1 MTMMGEEGSRGAP
14 IMMQSEAVR
23 LVEDL
28 KPIKLEEVGTK
39 QWTKYH
45 QTLERLNMQAQL
57 SVMHQSDEFVVE
69 ALIDHEKIDVLI
81 HDLIVTEAW
90 KANIMPKVVEE
101 LASTHYV
108 KLYLIAYHESIVV
121 SLLEKAFYT
130 PTAVAAGGELLVEL
144 ADYCYRKTV
153 KLVSDADREEG
164 DLPPPKT
171 AQEEAAMSEMERLED
186 QERQISFGSACSAV
200 TLVRFLSDNAKLLPL
215 GVLTRMLSDHDILQT
230 LVPLLDR
237 PPWRRVKGGGAQ
249 VFSDGRWADQ
259 PAEEA
264 RRLTKMDAQVW
275 LALNNLLLAP
285 ECRAKYE
292 WNEHRKGGVMRL
304 SKHFNEILVD
314 QLPVLSDLRRFVE
327 SLALHAPPAPT
338 EGRGLVIEQ
347 LPELWTGLM
356 KSDWNKEAKAF
367 TERIKGTTAED
378 EMEEMRG
385 LASMY
390 DAIDLEQFMEDP
402 K

>member
-1 MTMMGEEGSRGAP
+1 MMGEEGARGAP
-14 IMMQSEAVR
+14 IMMQNEAER

-28 KPIKLEEVGTK
+28 KPIKLEEIGTK

-57 SVMHQSDEFVVE
+57 SVMQQSDEFVVE

-81 HDLIVTEAW
+81 HDLVVTEAW
-90 KANIMPKVVEE
+90 KANVMPKVADE
-101 LASTHYV
+101 LAPTHYV

-130 PTAVAAGGELLVEL
+130 PTAVAAGGDLLVEL

-153 KLVSDADREEG
+153 KLVSDAEAGGAD
-164 DLPPPKT
+164 DAPKT
-171 AQEEAAMSEMERLED
+171 AQEEVAMGERERLAD
-186 QERQISFGSACSAV
+186 QEGSISFGCACSAV
-200 TLVRFLSDNAKLLPL
+200 TLVRFLTDNAKGLPL
-215 GVLTRMLSDHDILQT
+215 GVLTRMLSDHDVVQA

-237 PPWRRVKGGGAQ
+237 PPWRRLRGGKAQ

-275 LALNNLLLAP
+275 LALNNLLLSP
-285 ECRAKYE
+285 ECRTKYE

-304 SKHFNEILVD
+304 SKFFNEILVD
-314 QLPVLSDLRRFVE
+314 QLPVLSDLRRGPPLPV
-327 SLALHAPPAPT
+327 LAPAPLSPPLSVS
-338 EGRGLVIEQ
+338 GVI
-347 LPELWTGLM
+347 
-356 KSDWNKEAKAF
+356 
-367 TERIKGTTAED
+367 
-378 EMEEMRG
+378 
-385 LASMY
+385 
-390 DAIDLEQFMEDP
+390 
-402 K
+402 